1 MNDHVEQLAAN
12 DLNIPKPAVLTL
24 SAVAGLPC
32 HTKHPHHFRHTL
44 TAGQLDRGLTAYF
57 NDLLCRM
64 LLPSWHL
71 SLSQSCD
78 RIRILSSDVASFKGG
93 AGQAGPG

>member
-1 MNDHVEQLAAN
+1 
-12 DLNIPKPAVLTL
+12 
-24 SAVAGLPC
+24 
-32 HTKHPHHFRHTL
+32 
-44 TAGQLDRGLTAYF
+44 
-57 NDLLCRM
+57 M

-93 AGQAGPG
+93 QVRQDLDDPPAACTSS